1 MPDPIS
7 PDVVPSAVSD
17 EGSRESTDGALD
29 RICYKRNFLTE
40 VITRADFV
48 TPLPGLDSKLPP
60 ALTDV
65 AMKQFPIFEPQSRL
79 ERQFE
84 MKPVPGQITTKERS
98 YTDWAFHG
106 KNREKSVTLSQGC
119 LIVRYTKYTRFEDLS
134 ADFSAVFNAV
144 CTSFPD
150 SRVGRLGLRYINTL
164 DFEQLRGA
172 SVLDWS
178 KYLHADLLGLFRFV
192 KDSEDVSR
200 VFHNIEYTYD
210 DAQLRYQFGMHNP
223 DYPAR
228 IRRHVFILD
237 FDAFAQGLIE
247 AQEVQQRLLR
257 FHGLIQA
264 LFERSIL
271 EPLREQ
277 LNA

>member
-1 MPDPIS
+1 
-7 PDVVPSAVSD
+7 
-17 EGSRESTDGALD
+17 
-29 RICYKRNFLTE
+29 
-40 VITRADFV
+40 
-48 TPLPGLDSKLPP
+48 
-60 ALTDV
+60 
-65 AMKQFPIFEPQSRL
+65 
-79 ERQFE
+79 
-84 MKPVPGQITTKERS
+84 
-98 YTDWAFHG
+98 
-106 KNREKSVTLSQGC
+106 
-119 LIVRYTKYTRFEDLS
+119 
-134 ADFSAVFNAV
+134 
-144 CTSFPD
+144 
-150 SRVGRLGLRYINTL
+150 
-164 DFEQLRGA
+164 
-172 SVLDWS
+172 LDWS

-210 DAQLRYQFGMHNP
+210 DAQLRYQLGMHNP
-223 DYPAR
+223 DYAAR